1 MTTPGELA
9 SAPHYALAFRTLEPA
24 PESPRRLLV
33 LLHGVGGEETQLAAL
48 GAQVDA
54 GTLVV
59 LPRAPR
65 TVGGGSFGWF
75 RVGLSDDGPQIVPE
89 EAEDAR
95 QRLVDFV
102 GQLQQHRG
110 IAPSHTVVAGFSQG
124 GVLSASVALTAPE
137 RVAGFAVLCG
147 RILPEIEPLLAP
159 RAALAELDALIV
171 HGRTDATL
179 PMAWAER
186 ADALLRRLGVPHRL
200 RLHDAGHELVPAMQ
214 RDFRDW
220 FGKPG
225 SRWNTPE
232 HPGPRV

>member
-1 MTTPGELA
+1 MRAPGELI
-9 SAPHYALAFRTLEPA
+9 SAPHYALAFRVLEPA
-24 PESPRRLLV
+24 PDSPRRLLV
-33 LLHGVGGEETQLAAL
+33 LLHGVGGEETQLATL

-54 GTLVV
+54 DTLVV

-89 EAEDAR
+89 EAEEAR
-95 QRLVDFV
+95 QALIEFV

-110 IAPSHTVVAGFSQG
+110 VAPSQTVVAGFSQG

-159 RAALAELDALIV
+159 HAALANLDALIV
-171 HGRTDATL
+171 HGRSDQTL
-179 PMAWAER
+179 PVAWAKR
-186 ADALLRRLGVPHRL
+186 ADAWLQRLGVSHRL
-200 RLHDAGHELVPAMQ
+200 RLHDAGHELTAAMHT
-214 RDFRDW
+214 DFRDW
-220 FGKPG
+220 FGTPD
-225 SRWNTPE
+225 SRWNVPTP
-232 HPGPRV
+232 